1 MECKYLFW
9 IWKFYLSRKKIIL
22 SISGKDIKTSTVE
35 KEFSLKQGK
44 NILSAKIPVKNP
56 SVWKTSEELKEI
68 FQQENIIY
76 KLKISTEDYVSN
88 TNSITK
94 NVCFNTL
101 KAISEKDNDEG
112 KEGRSLYFKNN
123 GRKIFAKGS
132 NWIPSD
138 ALPSRMTYERY
149 EDLLKSAVESNQN
162 CLRVWGGGIYENEFF
177 YDLCDRFGIIVWQ
190 DFMFACSFYP
200 TTEEFLQEVEKELEY
215 QIPRLQ
221 SHACIGIW

>member
-1 MECKYLFW
+1 
-9 IWKFYLSRKKIIL
+9 
-22 SISGKDIKTSTVE
+22 
-35 KEFSLKQGK
+35 
-44 NILSAKIPVKNP
+44 
-56 SVWKTSEELKEI
+56 
-68 FQQENIIY
+68 
-76 KLKISTEDYVSN
+76 
-88 TNSITK
+88 
-94 NVCFNTL
+94 
-101 KAISEKDNDEG
+101 
-112 KEGRSLYFKNN
+112 
-123 GRKIFAKGS
+123 
-132 NWIPSD
+132 
-138 ALPSRMTYERY
+138 MTYERY